1 MKQQIDPVLK
11 NQIGPVVRS
20 KSTQTKPA
28 NPNSTPT
35 ANPTP
40 VPIPNPR
47 YALHKGLGFWEVF
60 FQGKRGFF
68 KHEQGAY
75 YVAHLLLNPPERP
88 MHALALTVA
97 VATIRG
103 RPISP
108 LRIVDPATGHSVL
121 LDGDGT
127 LQQRSMGFEAIDTA
141 WALRKT
147 QLALEHLVDDND
159 QIEPVKAEALRD
171 LEVIYNFQ
179 KNNPRHTRD
188 TAQRAAHS
196 VRTAILRFHGRL
208 SGALDARGRPH
219 PVLRPFAIHLEKYL
233 LLPSGRYFKPG
244 ASRRRVGLAGCF
256 TYEPPR
262 GVKWES

>member
-1 MKQQIDPVLK
+1 MKQQIDT
-11 NQIGPVVRS
+11 VRS
-20 KSTQTKPA
+20 QCRQSNLT
-28 NPNSTPT
+28 TP
-35 ANPTP
+35 NPTP
-40 VPIPNPR
+40 APDPNPR

-88 MHALALTVA
+88 MHALAFTVA
-97 VATIRG
+97 VAMIRG

-108 LRIVDPATGHSVL
+108 LRIADPVTGHSVL

-147 QLALEHLVDDND
+147 QRALEHLVDDND

-179 KNNPRHTRD
+179 RNNPRHTRD
-188 TAQRAAHS
+188 AAQRAVHAVS
-196 VRTAILRFHGRL
+196 MAMRRFHRRL
-208 SGALDARGRPH
+208 ATALDVHGRPH
-219 PVLRPFAIHLEKYL
+219 PVLQPFAKHIERYIL
-233 LLPSGRYFKPG
+233 LASGRYAG
-244 ASRRRVGLAGCF
+244 AGRARSQTGVAGCF
-256 TYEPPR
+256 TYDRPR
-262 GVKWES
+262 GVVWEG